1 MKEHIANALS
11 LTNFS
16 LGFLSIFLS
25 LQGHFLYAAYFMIFA
40 VVVDSIDGSV
50 SRILKT
56 SSVFGKELDNISDF
70 VSSAIAPSV
79 FSYLIF
85 SEKLALPM
93 NYLFLILLL
102 GFALSGLIKTA
113 RLNSGYSTKWH
124 GMMITF
130 NVVIPLLYILNFFSF
145 YLIAGWMLLS
155 SGLMVSKFSLRD
167 AIRKKKKSKV
177 LEIRTE
183 KEESVERKEENK
195 EEGLVPLSIFGD

>member
-1 MKEHIANALS
+1 
-11 LTNFS
+11 
-16 LGFLSIFLS
+16 
-25 LQGHFLYAAYFMIFA
+25 
-40 VVVDSIDGSV
+40 
-50 SRILKT
+50 
-56 SSVFGKELDNISDF
+56 
-70 VSSAIAPSV
+70 
-79 FSYLIF
+79 
-85 SEKLALPM
+85 M

-102 GFALSGLIKTA
+102 GFVLSGLIRTA

-177 LEIRTE
+177 FEIRAEE

-195 EEGLVPLSIFGD
+195 EEGLVPLPIFGD

>member
-85 SEKLALPM
+85 SEKLPLPM

-102 GFALSGLIKTA
+102 GFALSGLIRTA